1 MVNDEASMT
10 GQWSTDADPPPTGER
25 STDADP
31 PPTGERSTD
40 ADPPSTGERS
50 TDADPPSTGE
60 RSTDADPSS
69 TGEAIVL
76 NETIHQ
82 TTRLRIMTLLVSM
95 PEADRLAY
103 GFIQKTLGLTGG
115 NLTIHLRKLQ
125 DAGYLVIT
133 KEFQGSKPRTW
144 VQATTTGRQAFAKYL
159 SNLEKAL
166 GLRVNTAAADDGR
179 AGGL

>member
-1 MVNDEASMT
+1 MVNDEASTT
-10 GQWSTDADPPPTGER
+10 GQRSTDADPSTTGER

-31 PPTGERSTD
+31 STTGERSTD
-40 ADPPSTGERS
+40 ADPS
-50 TDADPPSTGE
+50 STGE

-82 TTRLRIMTLLVSM
+82 PTRLRIMTLLVSM

-115 NLTIHLRKLQ
+115 NLTIHLRKLEAA
-125 DAGYLVIT
+125 DYLTIT

-144 VQATTTGRQAFAKYL
+144 VKATTTGRQAFAKYL
-159 SNLEKAL
+159 SNLQRAL
-166 GLRVNTAAADDGR
+166 GFRVQEAAVDDGR